1 MNRWFNSFTN
11 RKFTSNEVQAIL
23 ILFAKGKV
31 LITGDVRTNI
41 TELRRKVRFRQMH
54 STHPSCVL
62 KIQKFKYQMSNLTD
76 PGLMGFNMRSISY
89 PMV

>member
-1 MNRWFNSFTN
+1 MNRWFNSFIN

-41 TELRRKVRFRQMH
+41 TELRKNVLRKLPRG
-54 STHPSCVL
+54 
-62 KIQKFKYQMSNLTD
+62 KINYSKKTRNH
-76 PGLMGFNMRSISY
+76 
-89 PMV
+89 